1 MTKKEQIE
9 EMAKAIMNSGDD
21 YCSKYCFVSKACNER
36 LQGDETALPPEDYCI
51 KQIIRFFEN
60 EANQEQNKG

>member
-1 MTKKEQIE
+1 MGPIE
-9 EMAKAIMNSGDD
+9 KMAKAIINSGED
-21 YCSKYCFVSKACNER
+21 YCTKYCLQFVECNEC

-60 EANQEQNKG
+60 EANQEQSKS